1 MKKIKLVKQAL
12 GQEPSQ
18 AVLEARKIKDYKESF
33 KKTIKEFD
41 DFLEIPIKV
50 NVVIDKKM
58 VRIGELLNLA
68 PGSLLVLKRSAG
80 ESLLIFLENTFFGKG
95 EATIM
100 EDTFAV
106 RITEI
111 NDPRKV

>member
-1 MKKIKLVKQAL
+1 MVEQTL
-12 GQEPSQ
+12 GQEPGQ
-18 AVLEARKIKDYKESF
+18 TVLETRKIKDYKESF
-33 KKTIKEFD
+33 KKTVKEFD
-41 DFLEIPIKV
+41 DFLEIPVQV
-50 NVVIDKKM
+50 NILIDKKM

-80 ESLLIFLENTFFGKG
+80 ENLLIFLENTFFGKG

-100 EDTFAV
+100 EDTFSV

-111 NDPRKV
+111 NDPRNM

>member
-1 MKKIKLVKQAL
+1 MKTDDQTTP
-12 GQEPSQ
+12 ES
-18 AVLEARKIKDYKESF
+18 RKIKNYEESF
-33 KKTIKEFD
+33 NQALKEVD
-41 DFLEIPIKV
+41 DFVEIPIKV
-50 NVVIDKKM
+50 NVL
-58 VRIGELLNLA
+58 IGKRQVKISELLDFA

-80 ESLLIFLENTFFGKG
+80 ESLLIYLEDTFFAKG
-95 EATIM
+95 EVTIM